1 MPAVR
6 LTALRLAA
14 YVLDVLVLAAVL
26 LPLSFVIGSVDGSDV
41 SSGIGV
47 WIRSVLT
54 ISVPAWVYFIA
65 TDSLGSGRS
74 VGKRVT
80 GLQTRALGGGTPGL
94 RASVVRTAL
103 KLAPWELIHLAFFAL
118 APRPGVF
125 GGVQVLVAGAAYA
138 LMLGYLVVAL
148 RNGGRRSVP
157 DLVAATIV
165 DRFEQR

>member
-1 MPAVR
+1 MPALR
-6 LTALRLAA
+6 LTALRLAG
-14 YVLDVLVLAAVL
+14 YGLDVLLLAAVL
-26 LPLSFVIGSVDGSDV
+26 LPLSFVIGSVAGTDV

-47 WIRSVLT
+47 WLRSLLT

-80 GLQTRALGGGTPGL
+80 GLQTRAIDGRTPSL
-94 RASVVRTAL
+94 RDSVVRTAL
-103 KLAPWELIHLAFFAL
+103 NLAPWELIHLAFFAL
-118 APRPGVF
+118 APRLGVF
-125 GGVQVLVAGAAYA
+125 DGVQILVAGGAYA
-138 LMLGYLVVAL
+138 LVFAYLIVAL

-165 DRFEQR
+165 DRFEQG